1 MLTDSHLPH
10 ITTSEAKISNIIL
23 KLNSKKAHGCDEISI
38 AMLKLCTP
46 AVAKP
51 LNMIFDK
58 CLSEGV
64 FPNAWKFANVQPI
77 HKKDSRQIK
86 SNYRP
91 ISLLPVC
98 GKILEKIV
106 FDDLYAFL
114 NNNNLISSD
123 QSGFR
128 PGDSTINQLISITT
142 NIFEAFEDFDETRAL
157 FLDISKAFDKVWH
170 EGLIFKLKCNGISG
184 PLLNFFI
191 SYFKSRHQ
199 RVVLNGIQSDWKGLE
214 AGVPQG
220 SVLGP
225 LLSLVYINDLPENIK
240 ANMKL
245 FADDSSL
252 FIRVSDVLKSHQIL
266 ENDLRTIEKWGHQWK
281 MVFNPYI
288 TKQAVE
294 IIFSHKRDKPNHPCL
309 QRYSCGS

>member
-1 MLTDSHLPH
+1 
-10 ITTSEAKISNIIL
+10 
-23 KLNSKKAHGCDEISI
+23 
-38 AMLKLCTP
+38 
-46 AVAKP
+46 
-51 LNMIFDK
+51 MIFKK

-77 HKKDSRQIK
+77 HRKDSRQIK

-114 NNNNLISSD
+114 NNHNLISSD

-142 NIFEAFEDFDETRAL
+142 NIFEAYEDFDETRAL

-191 SYFKSRHQ
+191 SYLNIRHQ
-199 RVVLNGIQSDWKGLE
+199 KVVLNGIQSDWKG
-214 AGVPQG
+214 AGKAWKLG
-220 SVLGP
+220 SP
-225 LLSLVYINDLPENIK
+225 KALSLVLC
-240 ANMKL
+240 
-245 FADDSSL
+245 F
-252 FIRVSDVLKSHQIL
+252 F
-266 ENDLRTIEKWGHQWK
+266 W
-281 MVFNPYI
+281 
-288 TKQAVE
+288 
-294 IIFSHKRDKPNHPCL
+294 
-309 QRYSCGS
+309 YS

>member
-1 MLTDSHLPH
+1 
-10 ITTSEAKISNIIL
+10 
-23 KLNSKKAHGCDEISI
+23 
-38 AMLKLCTP
+38 MLKLCTP

-142 NIFEAFEDFDETRAL
+142 NI
-157 FLDISKAFDKVWH
+157 
-170 EGLIFKLKCNGISG
+170 
-184 PLLNFFI
+184 
-191 SYFKSRHQ
+191 
-199 RVVLNGIQSDWKGLE
+199 
-214 AGVPQG
+214 
-220 SVLGP
+220 
-225 LLSLVYINDLPENIK
+225 
-240 ANMKL
+240 
-245 FADDSSL
+245 
-252 FIRVSDVLKSHQIL
+252 
-266 ENDLRTIEKWGHQWK
+266 
-281 MVFNPYI
+281 
-288 TKQAVE
+288 
-294 IIFSHKRDKPNHPCL
+294 
-309 QRYSCGS
+309 